1 MKKEYD
7 FSGGV
12 RGKYAKKYEEGVNIV
27 KLDEDITK
35 IFPTSQSVNEA
46 LRTFIK
52 LASSAQG
59 SFSKNVTAGR

>member
-7 FSGGV
+7 FSSGV

-46 LRTFIK
+46 PRTLIN
-52 LASSAQG
+52 LTSSA
-59 SFSKNVTAGR
+59 